1 MATYDTIIKQFP
13 SSCTND
19 PCNLGESFVYQ
30 TQCLIDDSLGINNW
44 NNEIRTCVFDVEN
57 FSTEQQLISYRNK
70 FGENDPEYLL
80 VLDQYCKTNPTF
92 EDCGLLETDAL
103 CFNYPSHASCEG
115 MWFST
120 RGWKILVIIAIVSII
135 FMSQRKTHK

>member
-13 SSCTND
+13 SSCTSD
-19 PCNLGESFVYQ
+19 QCNLGDSFVYQ
-30 TQCLIDDSLGINNW
+30 TQCWVDDSLNVNNW

-57 FSTEQQLISYRNK
+57 FTTDQQLISYRNR
-70 FGENDPEYLL
+70 FGKDDPEYLL
-80 VLDQYCKTNPTF
+80 VLDQFCKRNPTF
-92 EDCGLLETDAL
+92 EDCNLLQTESL
-103 CFNYPSHASCEG
+103 CFHYPSHSSCEG

-120 RGWKILVIIAIVSII
+120 HGWKILIVLAFIVMI